1 MTRNLPYVQPTLPLR
16 LLPDG
21 LRAMTTR
28 RVEADEEAAV
38 AVPAAMSVS
47 TPAMKA
53 TIRCG
58 AEACPADCSIRA
70 VYSIQGGRAELVAG
84 VDELVNSGVRAEAAA
99 GKATM

>member
-1 MTRNLPYVQPTLPLR
+1 MTRNHPYVQPTLPLR
-16 LLPDG
+16 PLPDG

-38 AVPAAMSVS
+38 AVPAALSVS

-58 AEACPADCSIRA
+58 AEACPAGCSIRA
-70 VYSIQGGRAELVAG
+70 VTQFKEGGLS
-84 VDELVNSGVRAEAAA
+84 L
-99 GKATM
+99 